1 MDSAAF
7 GCFLA
12 LLIINGIAMRQ
23 FNKFASIVLSLLTYK
38 TVRICT
44 TQPYRLYIVQNFHV
58 AGNHPSQIFPTGYEP
73 GTALFH
79 HDRDGSL
86 TKYRVSVVR
95 KPHSGGQRKSCER
108 YGQPEVP
115 GVLSRLRASV
125 DWLGGRIQGND
136 TYSST
141 TGRIVEVQRG
151 RQQAPGY
158 VARGSGIRGRS
169 HISWIKSSA
178 EYSFHPPT
186 SEQLSGGMVL
196 TRLQVK
202 DERELRL

>member
-1 MDSAAF
+1 MHYSA
-7 GCFLA
+7 
-12 LLIINGIAMRQ
+12 
-23 FNKFASIVLSLLTYK
+23 
-38 TVRICT
+38 
-44 TQPYRLYIVQNFHV
+44 LYIVQKFHV
-58 AGNHPSQIFPTGYEP
+58 AGNHPSQIFPIGYEP

-86 TKYRVSVVR
+86 TEYRISVVR

-169 HISWIKSSA
+169 HISDTGLDLVNTADFSLVS
-178 EYSFHPPT
+178 
-186 SEQLSGGMVL
+186 
-196 TRLQVK
+196 LQPYKLVYRRSHSI
-202 DERELRL
+202 EELRTFTTYYYY